1 MLEEKIF
8 EDFKQAMKAKDELR
22 KSTLSFLR
30 SQIKNLAIERRTV
43 RIEDADCVNLIKK
56 EIKRHED
63 SIDQFKKGSRLDLAE
78 KEEKELVILKSY
90 LPSALSEQE
99 TSQIINAVLK
109 DFPNATMKDMGNIM
123 KQVLEKAAGRADG
136 AIVSGLV
143 KKALTKG

>member
-1 MLEEKIF
+1 MLEDKIF

-22 KSTLSFLR
+22 KSILSFLR
-30 SQIKNLAIERRTV
+30 SQIKNLAIEKRKEKL
-43 RIEDADCVNLIKK
+43 EDADCVNLIKK

-63 SIDQFKKGSRLDLAE
+63 SIEQFKKGARLDLAE
-78 KEEKELVILKSY
+78 KEEKELVILKAY
-90 LPSALSEQE
+90 LPSALNEQE
-99 TSQIINAVLK
+99 TSQIIFDVLK

-123 KQVLEKAAGRADG
+123 KLVLEKASGRADG

>member
-30 SQIKNLAIERRTV
+30 SQIKNLAIEKRKEK
-43 RIEDADCVNLIKK
+43 IEDADCVGLIKK

-63 SIDQFKKGSRLDLAE
+63 SIEQFKKGARLDLAE
-78 KEEKELVILKSY
+78 KEAKELEILKTY
-90 LPSALSEQE
+90 LPAALSEQE
-99 TSQIINAVLK
+99 TAQIIRDALK
-109 DFPNATMKDMGNIM
+109 DFPDATMKDMGNIM
-123 KQVLEKAAGRADG
+123 KLVMEKAGGRADG
-136 AIVSGLV
+136 ALVSGLV